1 MEYIQKLGKTEE
13 KETLTHGQH
22 LEKDMWQN
30 LIKPYTH
37 FFDLEIPFLIIYSE
51 DTLKKYK
58 TMFAQRYSLQH
69 S

>member
-13 KETLTHGQH
+13 TETLTRCSHECKVVQH
-22 LEKDMWQN
+22 PEKDMLQT

-51 DTLKKYK
+51 DALNKYK
-58 TMFAQRYSLQH
+58 TIFA
-69 S
+69 